1 MPTDLG
7 QPFQQSWRGSYP
19 HMLDVD
25 KPVWDLFLDRNPNL
39 FKRLYYDV
47 RVGGVYPAPEYGD
60 EKMRKMF
67 YDTTAKRI
75 DALGELEDEIW
86 IIEVATRP
94 GLRAVGQ
101 IQTYIALWWED
112 PKITKPAKPVLVCQS
127 IDADLERSLAFYGVL
142 LRYAI

>member
-7 QPFQQSWRGSYP
+7 QPYQQSWRGKYP

-39 FKRLYYDV
+39 FQRLYYDV
-47 RVGGVYPAPEYGD
+47 RLGGVYPGPEYGD

-67 YDTTAKRI
+67 YDNTAKRM
-75 DALGELEDEIW
+75 DALGELEEEIW

-94 GLRAVGQ
+94 GLRAIGQ
-101 IQTYIALWWED
+101 LQTYLALWFAD
-112 PKITKPAKPVLVCQS
+112 PKITKPAKPVLVCQF
-127 IDADLERSLAFYGVL
+127 IDEDLAKAMEFYGVL
-142 LRYAI
+142 LRYSV